1 MRKVKLR
8 ITYCLYLFQEVDEDG
23 DGMISFREFM
33 MIFRK
38 AAAGKNNYTPL
49 NVNLNNMQS

>member
-1 MRKVKLR
+1 MHKVNIK
-8 ITYCLYLFQEVDEDG
+8 TSYCFYLFQEVDEDG

-49 NVNLNNMQS
+49 KVDLNISD

>member
-1 MRKVKLR
+1 MRQVNLR
-8 ITYCLYLFQEVDEDG
+8 MTYCFYLFQEVDEDG

-38 AAAGKNNYTPL
+38 AAAGKNNFTPL
-49 NVNLNNMQS
+49 NVNLNTYD

>member
-1 MRKVKLR
+1 MRQVNLR
-8 ITYCLYLFQEVDEDG
+8 MTYCLYLFQEVDEDG

-38 AAAGKNNYTPL
+38 AAAGKNNFTPL
-49 NVNLNNMQS
+49 NVNLNT

>member
-1 MRKVKLR
+1 MRQVDLR
-8 ITYCLYLFQEVDEDG
+8 MSYSSYLFQEVDEDG

-38 AAAGKNNYTPL
+38 AAAGKNNFTPL
-49 NVNLNNMQS
+49 NVNLNT